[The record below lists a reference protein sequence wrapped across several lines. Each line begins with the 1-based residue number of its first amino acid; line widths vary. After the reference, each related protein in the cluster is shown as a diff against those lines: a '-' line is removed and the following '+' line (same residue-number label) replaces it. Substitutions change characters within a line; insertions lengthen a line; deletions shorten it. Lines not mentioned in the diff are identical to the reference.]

1 MEKIRIHAFVRQH
14 THTNKPNTVA
24 GYFNF
29 NISVNNP
36 LITQNLKK
44 TWVMETVKRHEDLFH
59 QGTKEDKAVLRA
71 HIKRFEQTYLGN
83 DVVVTAGN
91 LYETIETEQLNKSTG
106 ETYTQR
112 RRQVVPQASFIAVHD
127 QDLLLVEIHI
137 RHVIHQFF
145 GEEYYIR
152 NAERN
157 YAAMKDHTVGQVVPI
172 GEHQVMPKV
181 ERQNKTK
188 LETEREVLAM
198 LGAGAKPTHIAKQVG
213 ISRPTVYAIKK
224 RYAV

>member
-91 LYETIETEQLNKSTG
+91 LYETIETEQ
-106 ETYTQR
+106 
-112 RRQVVPQASFIAVHD
+112 
-127 QDLLLVEIHI
+127 
-137 RHVIHQFF
+137 
-145 GEEYYIR
+145 
-152 NAERN
+152 
-157 YAAMKDHTVGQVVPI
+157 
-172 GEHQVMPKV
+172 
-181 ERQNKTK
+181 
-188 LETEREVLAM
+188 
-198 LGAGAKPTHIAKQVG
+198 
-213 ISRPTVYAIKK
+213 
-224 RYAV
+224 